1 MAEHKLSLAEKETVF
16 LWNESDDVVQIETY
30 SKKLIKRLHR
40 IQEKHPT
47 QYRVDEP
54 DRHGCVYAEVP
65 KNLLQ
70 ITFREPV
77 SEQRREKMSQLA
89 KVRFFTQECQGEARG
104 ARLGVGQHP
113 HPPQLRPKCLQS
125 IKGYLRL
132 KGDYMYPYRLTNVNG
147 FGKSRRFGIFDFQAG

>member
-89 KVRFFTQECQGEARG
+89 KVRFFHPRMTRGGERCEAWGG
-104 ARLGVGQHP
+104 AT
-113 HPPQLRPKCLQS
+113 PPPTS
-125 IKGYLRL
+125 ASSEMSPI
-132 KGDYMYPYRLTNVNG
+132 N
-147 FGKSRRFGIFDFQAG
+147 

>member
-89 KVRFFTQECQGEARG
+89 KVRFFTQE
-104 ARLGVGQHP
+104 
-113 HPPQLRPKCLQS
+113 
-125 IKGYLRL
+125 
-132 KGDYMYPYRLTNVNG
+132 
-147 FGKSRRFGIFDFQAG
+147 

>member
-54 DRHGCVYAEVP
+54 DRHGYSTHRDP
-65 KNLLQ
+65 K
-70 ITFREPV
+70 P
-77 SEQRREKMSQLA
+77 
-89 KVRFFTQECQGEARG
+89 
-104 ARLGVGQHP
+104 
-113 HPPQLRPKCLQS
+113 
-125 IKGYLRL
+125 
-132 KGDYMYPYRLTNVNG
+132 
-147 FGKSRRFGIFDFQAG
+147 